1 MNKRQVIIL
10 WAIAIGLGASVTAVK
25 ISQNKAVKTST
36 ERKSGETLFSSF
48 PATEAASVEIQ
59 GAGNSV
65 TLARKD
71 GKWVVVERANY
82 PANPNFV
89 NDLIR
94 TLSDLKITQAME
106 AGPSFAPRFGMDD
119 SATKPEEHGITATI
133 KDASGKQIAKVGLG
147 KSIESN
153 SAPAAMPGMAGGSVG
168 RYVRNFADESGF
180 YAVGE
185 MFPSVSADAKH
196 WLSDSFIN
204 PEKITSVTV
213 HETNSDDVDWK
224 VSRASEE
231 AEFQLEDAE
240 AGELADTTATTP
252 LKSLFSYARFE
263 DVVPADKVLERI
275 ASNSTRTVII
285 GTAEGFT
292 YTLTISAL
300 KADTPA
306 ASKETPAVVPPPS
319 GNCLVTVTVAADLP
333 KERKKE
339 EGEKP
344 EDAKAKDE
352 AFAER
357 HKALT
362 EKLAKEQAL
371 AGITFE
377 VGASTV
383 EALAKDRKALTTKP
397 APPAEGADQGA
408 GAVQQLPGGMIAR
421 PPVSATTPP
430 IQAVTPPIS
439 VPAAE
444 DAEEQETVEPSVP
457 LPDGRIVEPY
467 KGEEDDEGSDDGG
480 TSGEE

>member
-48 PATEAASVEIQ
+48 PATDVSTVEIQ
-59 GAGNSV
+59 GAGNAV
-65 TLARKD
+65 TLTKKD
-71 GKWVVVERANY
+71 GKWVVVERGNY
-82 PANPNFV
+82 PANPNFI
-89 NDLIR
+89 NELIR
-94 TLSDLKITQAME
+94 TLGDLKITQAME

-119 SATKPEEHGITATI
+119 SATKPEEHGLTATF
-133 KDASGKQIAKVGLG
+133 KDASGKEVAKVGLG
-147 KSIESN
+147 KNIENS
-153 SAPAAMPGMAGGSVG
+153 SAPAAGMPPGMGGGSVG
-168 RYVRNFADESGF
+168 RYVRNYADTTGF

-204 PEKITSVTV
+204 PEKITSVAV
-213 HETNSDDVDWK
+213 FEPDSDEVEWQ

-231 AEFQLEDAE
+231 AEFQLDGAKE
-240 AGELADTTATTP
+240 GEVADSTATAP
-252 LKSLFSYARFE
+252 LKSLFSFARFE
-263 DVVPADKVLERI
+263 DVVPQDKVEGLI
-275 ASNSTRTVII
+275 LSDSTRSIVI
-285 GTAEGFT
+285 GTAEGFR
-292 YTLTISAL
+292 YTITLSAL
-300 KADTPA
+300 KAGTPA

-319 GNCLVTVTVAADLP
+319 GNCLVTVEVTASLP

-344 EDAKAKDE
+344 EDAKAKDD

-371 AGITFE
+371 SGITFE

-383 EALAKDRKALTTKP
+383 EPLMKDRKTLTTKP
-397 APPAEGADQGA
+397 APPAEGADQGS
-408 GAVQQLPGGMIAR
+408 VQQLPGGMIAR

-439 VPAAE
+439 VPPAGSEAE
-444 DAEEQETVEPSVP
+444 GPSEDDVELTPN
-457 LPDGRIVEPY
+457 LPDGRVVEPADH
-467 KGEEDDEGSDDGG
+467 EDEGDES
-480 TSGEE
+480 SGEE